1 MICDGNRNSCAF
13 TNCFDNCM
21 PVPEYTISINF
32 EFTTLPNYALYP
44 AYNI

>member
-1 MICDGNRNSCAF
+1 MMAIEKVVHLQIDS
-13 TNCFDNCM
+13 FDNCM